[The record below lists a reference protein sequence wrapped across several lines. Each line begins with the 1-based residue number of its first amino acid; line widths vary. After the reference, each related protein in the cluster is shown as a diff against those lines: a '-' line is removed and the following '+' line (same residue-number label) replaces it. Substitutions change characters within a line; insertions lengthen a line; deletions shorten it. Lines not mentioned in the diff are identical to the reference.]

1 MSTIFLVTSSLLWLA
16 SLATIYL
23 LAVKVIKPTLEA
35 LRVSM
40 ELQLKQDKERAR
52 ALSQAL
58 NLLASKDPM
67 AYQMIQAGTP
77 SSIQNDRYNG
87 PYVAGEEYE
96 QLLEFQATQEKL
108 WKDMDLNDG
117 NE

>member
-23 LAVKVIKPTLEA
+23 LAVKVIRPTLEA
-35 LRVSM
+35 LKASLD
-40 ELQLKQDKERAR
+40 LQLKQDKERAK

-58 NLLASKDPM
+58 NLLASKDPI
-67 AYQMIQAGTP
+67 AYQMIQAATP
-77 SSIQNDRYNG
+77 TPIENDRYNG
-87 PYVAGEEYE
+87 PYVPGEEYE
-96 QLLEFQATQEKL
+96 QLLEFQAQQEKL

-117 NE
+117 DE

>member
-1 MSTIFLVTSSLLWLA
+1 
-16 SLATIYL
+16 
-23 LAVKVIKPTLEA
+23 
-35 LRVSM
+35 
-40 ELQLKQDKERAR
+40 
-52 ALSQAL
+52 
-58 NLLASKDPM
+58 
-67 AYQMIQAGTP
+67 MIQAGTP